1 MFEFISRARYL
12 ETSPLGTFLNEVR
25 KPVSTETRK
34 FSEELQNAL
43 NDGVLEQL
51 PRTFLPFTR
60 QQLRDWDYLF
70 PNERKSIV
78 QLLVF
83 VSSLGRDDTI
93 SLFREVLQL
102 EDKMGVRSWQFSTE
116 EQTILNASLLARS
129 PYYQEWRK
137 AVQRVFDAAEE
148 HAAGH
153 NSSTVSRNRLILV
166 VIPQKLPLDST
177 AMWQRWQS
185 AGRVVELELTDA
197 NASFSMAQAVLGM
210 AAAERGRSLLD
221 IVARAR
227 GSTAAGFWLLD
238 AGHELVDSA
247 LKSSREPGKLPATL
261 LSHDRLGAFRDQFS
275 HEINTMQKDLS
286 AADAVYDSLRKVDV
300 TPWCPAEVE
309 DVPVVREYLRSLYL
323 SGNGALIYGNS
334 FVEWGAAE
342 AFRRAR
348 PEVLIACFGVRSKPK
363 PFTSVAV
370 FENPDQINP
379 MPAVDDLQGS
389 ALDAQVLSQ
398 YVWLAANRYEE
409 YGTNSVFVCLAEAL
423 CEAYVIAPPEFGLV
437 REAQPIPLDKFRSAL
452 FEWLS

>member
-1 MFEFISRARYL
+1 MSNQAH
-12 ETSPLGTFLNEVR
+12 
-25 KPVSTETRK
+25 K
-34 FSEELQNAL
+34 FPEELQNAL
-43 NDGVLEQL
+43 NKGVLEQL
-51 PRTFLPFTR
+51 PRTFLPFTQ

-70 PNERKSIV
+70 PNERKSV
-78 QLLVF
+78 VELLVF
-83 VSSLGRDDTI
+83 VASLGRADTI

-102 EDKMGVRSWQFSTE
+102 EDRMGVRSWQFSTE

-137 AVQRVFDAAEE
+137 AVRRVFDAAEE
-148 HAAGH
+148 HAARD
-153 NSSTVSRNRLILV
+153 NSSAASRNRLVLL

-177 AMWQRWQS
+177 TVWQRWQS
-185 AGRVVELELTDA
+185 AGRVLKLEPPDA
-197 NASFSMAQAVLGM
+197 NAKFSMAQAVLGM
-210 AAAERGRSLLD
+210 AAAEHGPSLLD

-238 AGHELVDSA
+238 AGHELVESA
-247 LKSSREPGKLPATL
+247 LKSSRETGNLPATL
-261 LSHDRLGAFRDQFS
+261 LSYDRLGAFRDHFS

-286 AADAVYDSLRKVDV
+286 VADAVYDSLRKVDV
-300 TPWCPAEVE
+300 TPWCPVEVE
-309 DVPVVREYLRSLYL
+309 GVPVVREYLRSLYL

-379 MPAVDDLQGS
+379 MPAVDDLPGS

-409 YGTNSVFVCLAEAL
+409 YRTNSVFVCLAEAL

-437 REAQPIPLDKFRSAL
+437 GETQPIPSDKFRSAL
-452 FEWLS
+452 FQWLS

>member
-1 MFEFISRARYL
+1 MSKQAHNF
-12 ETSPLGTFLNEVR
+12 P
-25 KPVSTETRK
+25 
-34 FSEELQNAL
+34 EELQNAL
-43 NDGVLEQL
+43 NEGVLERL

-70 PNERKSIV
+70 PNERNSIV

-83 VSSLGRDDTI
+83 VSSLGRNDTTA
-93 SLFREVLQL
+93 LFREVLQL

-148 HAAGH
+148 HAARH
-153 NSSTVSRNRLILV
+153 NSSTVPRNRLVLV
-166 VIPQKLPLDST
+166 VIPQKLPVDST
-177 AMWQRWQS
+177 TTWQRWQS
-185 AGRVVELELTDA
+185 AGHVVKLIPTDA
-197 NASFSMAQAVLGM
+197 NANLSMAQAVLGM
-210 AAAERGRSLLD
+210 AAAERGPSLLD
-221 IVARAR
+221 IVARAS
-227 GSTAAGFWLLD
+227 GSTAAGCWLLD
-238 AGHELVDSA
+238 AGHELVESA
-247 LKSSREPGKLPATL
+247 LQSSGEPGNLPATL
-261 LSHDRLGAFRDQFS
+261 LSYDRLGAFRDQFS

-309 DVPVVREYLRSLYL
+309 SVPVIREYLRSLYL

-334 FVEWGAAE
+334 FVEWGASE

-379 MPAVDDLQGS
+379 MPAVDDLLGS
-389 ALDAQVLSQ
+389 ALDAQVLSH

-423 CEAYVIAPPEFGLV
+423 GQAYVIAPLEFGLV
-437 REAQPIPLDKFRSAL
+437 GETQSIPSDRFRSAL

>member
-1 MFEFISRARYL
+1 M
-12 ETSPLGTFLNEVR
+12 
-25 KPVSTETRK
+25 STETHK
-34 FSEELQNAL
+34 FPEELQNAL
-43 NDGVLEQL
+43 NDGVLEKL

-70 PNERKSIV
+70 PNERKTVV

-102 EDKMGVRSWQFSTE
+102 EDKMGVRSWKFSTE

-129 PYYQEWRK
+129 PYYQEWRN

-148 HAAGH
+148 HAARH
-153 NSSTVSRNRLILV
+153 NSSTVSRNRLVLV
-166 VIPQKLPLDST
+166 VIPQKLPVDSKT
-177 AMWQRWQS
+177 TWQRWQS
-185 AGRVVELELTDA
+185 AGRVVKLIPTGA
-197 NASFSMAQAVLGM
+197 NANLSMARAVLGM
-210 AAAERGRSLLD
+210 ATAERGPSLLD
-221 IVARAR
+221 VVARVR
-227 GSTAAGFWLLD
+227 WSTAAGFWLLD

-247 LKSSREPGKLPATL
+247 LKSSREPGNPPATL
-261 LSHDRLGAFRDQFS
+261 LSYDRLGAFRDQFS

-309 DVPVVREYLRSLYL
+309 GVPVVREYLRSLYL

-379 MPAVDDLQGS
+379 MPAVDDLPGS

-409 YGTNSVFVCLAEAL
+409 YRANSVFICLAEAL
-423 CEAYVIAPPEFGLV
+423 CEAYVIAPPEFSLV
-437 REAQPIPLDKFRSAL
+437 GETQPIPSDKFRSAL
-452 FEWLS
+452 LEWLS

>member
-1 MFEFISRARYL
+1 MFKSFIAAWI
-12 ETSPLGTFLNEVR
+12 LGDISVGTLLNEVR
-25 KPVSTETRK
+25 KPVSSQAHK
-34 FSEELQNAL
+34 LPEELQNAL
-43 NDGVLEQL
+43 NEGVLEQL

-70 PNERKSIV
+70 PYERKSVV

-83 VSSLGRDDTI
+83 VASLSRADTT

-148 HAAGH
+148 HAARD
-153 NSSTVSRNRLILV
+153 NSSTASRNRLVLL

-177 AMWQRWQS
+177 TVWQRWQS
-185 AGRVVELELTDA
+185 AGRVVKLEPTDA
-197 NASFSMAQAVLGM
+197 NANFSMAQAVLGM
-210 AAAERGRSLLD
+210 AAAEHGTSLLD

-238 AGHELVDSA
+238 AGHELVESA
-247 LKSSREPGKLPATL
+247 LKSSREPGNLPATL
-261 LSHDRLGAFRDQFS
+261 LSYDRLGAFRDQFS

-309 DVPVVREYLRSLYL
+309 GVPVVREYLRSLYL

-334 FVEWGAAE
+334 FVEWGASE

-379 MPAVDDLQGS
+379 MPAVDDLPGS
-389 ALDAQVLSQ
+389 ALDAQILSL
-398 YVWLAANRYEE
+398 YVWLAANRYDE
-409 YGTNSVFVCLAEAL
+409 YRTNAACVCLAESL
-423 CEAYVIAPPEFGLV
+423 SEAYVIAPPEFSPFRQV
-437 REAQPIPLDKFRSAL
+437 QPIRLDRFGSLLA
-452 FEWLS
+452 EWLS